1 MAPPQNST
9 LIEYNDDNQSLT
21 SSNNVNV
28 LVSNYSPILRPHSV
42 GELDNDRI
50 IAAYVDEILI
60 PEGSQKSACCETD
73 DEVICD
79 MDI

>member
-9 LIEYNDDNQSLT
+9 LIEHSDDESLT
-21 SSNNVNV
+21 PSNNVNV
-28 LVSNYSPILRPHSV
+28 LVGNYSPILRPHSV

-60 PEGSQKSACCETD
+60 PEGSQKSACSETD
-73 DEVICD
+73 DEV
-79 MDI
+79 MYAM